1 MLPIRVSVKGF
12 LSFRE
17 QKEFHF
23 SGRRILMLS
32 GKNGSGKSTVLDAIP
47 FALYGVSRSPSLRD
61 RDLIHHG
68 ENEFVVEFDFAVGA
82 DCYRIKRT
90 VSRRGNS
97 TRRVFRLVGPD
108 GSTPQPIPQTDK
120 EEGLKQWV
128 AAVVGIDKDTFLASV
143 LLRQGHA
150 DRFLSVGP
158 TERHRMLGQI
168 VDLSPYERLHA
179 EAESRYKRHR
189 ILADDIQRRL
199 DALGPWDE
207 AEIARLGAEAIRLRH
222 AAAEA
227 QAVTV
232 AAESTRIAL
241 AGSKGQ
247 ARLWE
252 MLSAEHQALTAAA
265 KKARSLLFNA
275 AHIACEAARLESL
288 RNVLP
293 LLDELITDKSY
304 RDEIRHRQMVLS
316 NTSSQWLPQDRH
328 PNQTL
333 EQGLI
338 TLCDTMKAEKDE
350 ITERQTAVASLHLFT
365 LARTQWRRAA
375 QEKTK
380 AEMSIS
386 ARQASISACLAETVA
401 ASQVSDAAAEE
412 FLRCHET
419 LSVSKE
425 REQEIRARCA
435 RYKSLGD
442 AAACTHCGQELTAE
456 HRAAEEGRLRKVF
469 AAAKL
474 ARENA
479 ARARENAQRLRD
491 DALARLQGT
500 QRDSAACQTEL
511 ASLKR
516 EVKTA
521 ARNMEEAAKNAAT
534 AIGDLDET
542 YLRMIHPDPAA
553 PIDSFLTTTFPTDAD
568 LKTLSNGAGRLRRI
582 NQDLESIH
590 CLIREWREVTVAAA
604 AADRAVV
611 GSFGRIPPSW
621 KETAA
626 DATRETLT
634 DLLTEEEALRGAD
647 LRKQEL
653 DAIGREQ
660 EDRIRQITR
669 IEAQIEQ
676 IPLDDRRPVSE
687 IEVAEEMARRAQE
700 KAQAAAQNALAA
712 AGRAEQT
719 REEIV
724 SLRGEWEAEI
734 RDSGLHQTL
743 SQLLNGKNLQRWL
756 LQEAERAITEETNLV
771 LKRLSD
777 GNLRL
782 ELRHESGQDEGV
794 DQGSALDLVAH
805 NLETGAGPIPID
817 VLSGS
822 QRFRVAVSLAL
833 GIGAHANRSGQRIQS
848 VIIDEGFGS
857 LDKDGRASMIEQV
870 RALSGQLDC
879 VILVSHQEEF
889 SDAFEDRYE
898 LFLENNATQV
908 RAVNAV

>member
-1 MLPIRVSVKGF
+1 MLPIRVSVQGF

-32 GKNGSGKSTVLDAIP
+32 GKNGAGKSTVLDAIAY
-47 FALYGVSRSPSLRD
+47 ALYGVNRSPSLRD

-82 DCYRIKRT
+82 DRYRIKRT

-97 TRRVFRLVGPD
+97 TRRAFRLVGPD
-108 GSTPQPIPQTDK
+108 GATPQPIPQTDR

-128 AAVVGIDKDTFLASV
+128 AAVVGIDKETFLASV

-150 DRFLSVGP
+150 DRFLSVGL
-158 TERHRMLGQI
+158 TERHRMLSQI

-179 EAESRYKRHR
+179 EADSRYKRHR
-189 ILADDIQRRL
+189 ILADDTRRRL
-199 DALGPWDE
+199 DALGPWDDGE
-207 AEIARLGAEAIRLRH
+207 VTRLGAEVIRLRH
-222 AAAEA
+222 AAAAA
-227 QAVTV
+227 QAVTS
-232 AAESTRIAL
+232 AAESTRISL

-247 ARLWE
+247 ARIWE
-252 MLSAEHQALTAAA
+252 TLSAEYQVLAAA
-265 KKARSLLFNA
+265 AENARSLLCNA
-275 AHIACEAARLESL
+275 AHIAGEAVRLESL
-288 RNVLP
+288 RSVLP

-304 RDEIRHRQMVLS
+304 RDEIRQRQAVLS
-316 NTSSQWLPQDRH
+316 DTSAQWLPQDR
-328 PNQTL
+328 PLNQTL

-338 TLCDTMKAEKDE
+338 TLCDTMKDEKDV
-350 ITERQTAVASLHLFT
+350 IAKRQAAATSLHLFR

-375 QEKTK
+375 REK
-380 AEMSIS
+380 AEADKEIRV
-386 ARQASISACLAETVA
+386 RQAQIEVCLAETAV
-401 ASQVSDAAAEE
+401 ASQASDAAAEE
-412 FLRCHET
+412 FLHCHET

-425 REQEIRARCA
+425 REQEIRERCV
-435 RYKSLGD
+435 RYKSLGE

-469 AAAKL
+469 AGAKL

-479 ARARENAQRLRD
+479 TRAYENVQRLRD
-491 DALARLQGT
+491 DARVRLQGL
-500 QRDSAACQTEL
+500 QRDCGAYQAEL
-511 ASLKR
+511 TALER
-516 EVKTA
+516 DVKTA
-521 ARNMEEAAKNAAT
+521 GRNMEEAASNAAT
-534 AIGDLDET
+534 ALGGLEDD

-553 PIDSFLTTTFPTDAD
+553 PIDAFLTTNFPTDAD
-568 LKTLSNGAGRLRRI
+568 LKTLSDGVGRLSRI
-582 NQDLESIH
+582 NQDLESVH
-590 CLIREWREVTVAAA
+590 CLIRDWREVTAVAT
-604 AADRAVV
+604 AADRAVA

-626 DATRETLT
+626 DATRKTLT
-634 DLLTEEEALRGAD
+634 ALLTEEEALRGAD

-653 DAIGREQ
+653 DAVDREQ

-669 IEAQIEQ
+669 IESQIAQI
-676 IPLDDRRPVSE
+676 PPDDRCPVSE
-687 IEVAEEMARRAQE
+687 IEVAEEMAKQAQE
-700 KAQAAAQNALAA
+700 EAQMAAQDALAA
-712 AGRAEQT
+712 ADRAEQT
-719 REEIV
+719 RGEIV
-724 SLRGEWEAEI
+724 SLRGEWEAKT
-734 RDSGLHQTL
+734 RDAGLHQAL

-756 LQEAERAITEETNLV
+756 LQEAERAITEEANLV

-822 QRFRVAVSLAL
+822 QRFRVAISLAL
-833 GIGAHANRSGQRIQS
+833 GIGAHANRNGQRIQS

-898 LFLENNATQV
+898 LFLEKGATQV
-908 RAVNAV
+908 RVVTAA